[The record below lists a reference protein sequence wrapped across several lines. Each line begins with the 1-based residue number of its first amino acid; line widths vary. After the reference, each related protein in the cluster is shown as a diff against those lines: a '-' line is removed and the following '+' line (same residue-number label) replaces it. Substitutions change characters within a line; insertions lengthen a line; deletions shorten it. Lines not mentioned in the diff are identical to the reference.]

1 MSKSEGFGTGD
12 IDLAEAKSYIRP
24 TGKVSIAR
32 SYFKETHCSVESAE
46 IDSEGL
52 YCFEKLIRM
61 AFIAILGEDAV
72 LGRQD
77 GFMEYINGLSDNFDK
92 PVVSDWSPE
101 HSSSRAG
108 DFMASFYN
116 IYSYQWKRHGRPVDK
131 SLICFMTIMRE
142 CLDYSYTRLSEK
154 LDSLP
159 TSIRSNID
167 KAFFLTNGIIDNWYD
182 EKTGEL
188 EAA

>member
-1 MSKSEGFGTGD
+1 MSSSEGFGVGD
-12 IDLAEAKSYIRP
+12 TDLAKAKRYIRS

-32 SYFKETHCSVESAE
+32 SYFKETHCSVENAE

-61 AFIAILGEDAV
+61 AFIAIMGEDAV

-77 GFMEYINGLSDNFDK
+77 GFIEYIKGLSDSFESPIIN
-92 PVVSDWSPE
+92 DWSPE
-101 HSSSRAG
+101 QSSRRAG
-108 DFMASFYN
+108 DFMVSFYN
-116 IYSYQWKRHGRPVDK
+116 IYSYQWKRHGRPIDK
-131 SLICFMTIMRE
+131 TLTSFLTIMRE

-159 TSIRSNID
+159 VSIRNNID
-167 KAFFLTNGIIDNWYD
+167 KAFFLTNGIIDSWYD
-182 EKTGEL
+182 EKAGEL